1 MNRISMLE
9 GRDSKIYSRSAGQEI
24 SRSCV
29 TRIFINFYIS
39 PSIPT

>member
-1 MNRISMLE
+1 MLE

-24 SRSCV
+24 SRLCV
-29 TRIFINFYIS
+29 NRNFVNFYSS